1 MIEGAAGLP
10 WLYPQT
16 RRAPS
21 DLRSLSLELQFRFG
35 VQFHPEKNAFEHGR
49 SPQGIVRMPD
59 QAHRLCWIE
68 DCSLMASQ
76 RRQRAA
82 LAEQNARGFHVASGH
97 RHNSVLCQLLCAAGQ
112 ASPPRMHPMNAGTA
126 SVGGRN

>member
-76 RRQRAA
+76 RRQRNMGQMLAA
-82 LAEQNARGFHVASGH
+82 QREEPRGTHEDS
-97 RHNSVLCQLLCAAGQ
+97 
-112 ASPPRMHPMNAGTA
+112 
-126 SVGGRN
+126 